1 MFLATAA
8 VYAAVDLEVDVI
20 NMSFSIGQDSMVFR
34 EAMDYAE
41 ASGIVLVASV
51 GNDSRD
57 AGNVYPAAY
66 SNVLGVAA
74 THNKDD
80 YLASFSNYGDT
91 VTVLA
96 PGRDVVST
104 FPGGLYAVASGTS
117 FSAPIVSGAVA
128 LLMSMGDG
136 AAKAAEKIAVTSNS
150 IDDDN
155 PEFRG
160 MLGHGR
166 INLGYALDVQKAE
179 DLISARRST
188 LDR

>member
-1 MFLATAA
+1 
-8 VYAAVDLEVDVI
+8 
-20 NMSFSIGQDSMVFR
+20 MSFSIGQDSMVFR

-80 YLASFSNYGDT
+80 YLASFSNYGDRLFLRFFT